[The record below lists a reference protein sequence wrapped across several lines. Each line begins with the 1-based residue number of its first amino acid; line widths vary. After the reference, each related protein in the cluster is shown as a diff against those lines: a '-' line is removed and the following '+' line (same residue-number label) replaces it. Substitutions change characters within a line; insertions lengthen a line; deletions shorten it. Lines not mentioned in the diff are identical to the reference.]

1 VLLAYRSPE
10 GREAVT
16 GEDLLG
22 CQQSVEAVGLALA
35 ALLAAGTLHLEHFD
49 PLALQV
55 FAQPGAVAAGALDP
69 DQHLPAEVAN
79 PARELGVAG
88 EIGGDNDLCE

>member
-1 VLLAYRSPE
+1 MLLACRSPE
-10 GREAVT
+10 GSR
-16 GEDLLG
+16 GRHRRG
-22 CQQSVEAVGLALA
+22 PFRCQQSVEAIGLALA
-35 ALLAAGTLHLEHFD
+35 ALLATGTLYLEHFD

-55 FAQPGAVAAGALDP
+55 FAEPGAVAAGALDP
-69 DQHLPAEVAN
+69 DQHLPAEVAD